1 MVGYRYYSTTCR
13 CTHVIASNWT
23 LAEAT
28 PHTHSED
35 HVEQNGDGRL
45 KKNHQQSE
53 QTGGKRHQVGKN
65 AVIASKWTLA
75 EATPHTHSE
84 EDHVG
89 QNGDGQLKL
98 KTPSTK

>member
-35 HVEQNGDGRL
+35 HVGQNGDGRL
-45 KKNHQQSE
+45 KVKKRHKQSE
-53 QTGGKRHQVGKN
+53 QTGGKRHQVGIN
-65 AVIASKWTLA
+65 DIIVTRTERLQS
-75 EATPHTHSE
+75 
-84 EDHVG
+84 
-89 QNGDGQLKL
+89 
-98 KTPSTK
+98 